1 VSRPKTVY
9 PKPPALPRVEL
20 SSGLVKSAARAL
32 QLLEFFDDIKRPA
45 TVVEIT
51 EVLKYPQSSASAL
64 LGTLV
69 SMGYLTYNVKTHHYL
84 PSNRVTL
91 LGHWINPNLIT
102 DGAMLRMMS
111 EISRRTDDAVML
123 MTRRNISA
131 QYIHVI
137 QARSG
142 ARLHL
147 TLGALLPLAASSSG
161 YTLLSTYSDAEVR
174 KIVNRVNAEMPA
186 DGKRVNIAELL
197 DTLSEIRSQGYCFKT
212 GITTPGG
219 GTISMTLPVE
229 AGQPP
234 LAVGIGGVAEIM
246 TARRDFLVS
255 VLREEIDT
263 YLATQRDVARASA

>member
-1 VSRPKTVY
+1 MPRPKTVY
-9 PKPPALPRVEL
+9 PKPRALPRREL
-20 SSGLVKSAARAL
+20 PSGLVKSAARAL

-51 EVLKYPQSSASAL
+51 ETLKYPQSSASAL

-69 SMGYLTYNVKTHHYL
+69 QLGYLTYNAKTHHYL

-123 MTRRNISA
+123 VTRRNLFA

-137 QARSG
+137 QANNKV
-142 ARLHL
+142 RLHL
-147 TLGALLPLAASSSG
+147 TLGTLLPLAASSSG
-161 YTLLSTYSDAEVR
+161 YTLLSTYPDAEVR
-174 KIVNRVNAEMPA
+174 KIVNRVNAEAPA
-186 DGKRVNIAELL
+186 NGKRVNVPELMDIL
-197 DTLSEIRSQGYCFKT
+197 AEIRRRGYCFKT
-212 GITTPGG
+212 GITTRGG
-219 GTISMTLPVE
+219 GTVSIPLPVDP
-229 AGQPP
+229 GQPP
-234 LAVGIGGVAEIM
+234 MAVGIGGVAEVM
-246 TARRDFLVS
+246 ASRLEFLVS

-263 YLATQRDVARASA
+263 YLSAQRSLERASA